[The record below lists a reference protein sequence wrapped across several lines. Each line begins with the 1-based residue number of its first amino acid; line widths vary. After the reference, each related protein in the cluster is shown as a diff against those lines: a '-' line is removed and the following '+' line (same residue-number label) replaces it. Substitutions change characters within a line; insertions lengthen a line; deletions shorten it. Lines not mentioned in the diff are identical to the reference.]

1 MSCYI
6 EAAIACLES
15 ENLDTVFAFEMM
27 DLAIKIL
34 LAVSCVD
41 FIDYFSECWVYKI
54 IRVVHRVPGC
64 RLKE

>member
-34 LAVSCVD
+34 LAVSCFE
-41 FIDYFSECWVYKI
+41 FIDYFNYFS
-54 IRVVHRVPGC
+54 
-64 RLKE
+64 RLNNCDFNFLYL